1 MQNVSCNTKK
11 NVMIGISGELLAL
24 VQLVLIVLILCC
36 LFWLAVSIKKK
47 YTVGKVSSIV
57 IILILSYPFLESY
70 HQAYTLK
77 KNVKKDLM
85 TLNFQLNDNFE
96 IPQSSESD
104 NFLGKLQ
111 TIRIEISKE
120 DKLKLINQI
129 VKSKN
134 YKELKNENEIRLER
148 EKTYFPKYFL
158 NSKYPEYYSR
168 KIKTK
173 IENKQ
178 ITIDL
183 QINILKNII
192 EYEKWE
198 K

>member
-1 MQNVSCNTKK
+1 
-11 NVMIGISGELLAL
+11 MIGISGELLAL
-24 VQLVLIVLILCC
+24 VQLILIALILCC

-47 YTVGKVSSIV
+47 YTVGKVLSIV

-70 HQAYTLK
+70 YQAYTLK

-111 TIRIEISKE
+111 TIQIEISKE

-134 YKELKNENEIRLER
+134 YKELKNENEIRLEH
-148 EKTYFPKYFL
+148 EKTYLPKYFL
-158 NSKYPEYYSR
+158 NSKYPEHYSR

-183 QINILKNII
+183 QIKILKNII
-192 EYEKWE
+192 EYDKWE

>member
-1 MQNVSCNTKK
+1 
-11 NVMIGISGELLAL
+11 MIGISGELLAL
-24 VQLVLIVLILCC
+24 VQLILIVLILCC

-47 YTVGKVSSIV
+47 YTVGKVLSIV

-70 HQAYTLK
+70 YQGYTLK
-77 KNVKKDLM
+77 KNAKKDLM

-96 IPQSSESD
+96 ILQSSGND

-111 TIRIEISKE
+111 TIQIEISKE

-134 YKELKNENEIRLER
+134 FKELKNENEIHLEH
-148 EKTYFPKYFL
+148 EKTYLPKYFL

>member
-1 MQNVSCNTKK
+1 
-11 NVMIGISGELLAL
+11 
-24 VQLVLIVLILCC
+24 
-36 LFWLAVSIKKK
+36 
-47 YTVGKVSSIV
+47 
-57 IILILSYPFLESY
+57 
-70 HQAYTLK
+70 
-77 KNVKKDLM
+77 
-85 TLNFQLNDNFE
+85 
-96 IPQSSESD
+96 
-104 NFLGKLQ
+104 LGKLQ
-111 TIRIEISKE
+111 TIQIEISKE

-134 YKELKNENEIRLER
+134 YKELKNENEIRLEH
-148 EKTYFPKYFL
+148 EKTYLPKYFL

-183 QINILKNII
+183 QISILKNII
-192 EYEKWE
+192 EYDKWE